1 MPNNPSDDKYSE
13 QSGFTIFVKSGDIV
27 DAGGPMTTVPL
38 DGSMWVPKGSYVNG
52 KLVENDG
59 PQD

>member
-1 MPNNPSDDKYSE
+1 MAETDYSE
-13 QSGFTIFVKSGDIV
+13 QAGFTISVKEGDVV
-27 DAGGPMTTVPL
+27 DAEGPMTTVSMA
-38 DGSMWVPKGSYVNG
+38 GSMWVPKGSYVNG

>member
-1 MPNNPSDDKYSE
+1 MADESNDYSE
-13 QSGFTIFVKSGDIV
+13 QAGFTIFVKPGDVV
-27 DAGGPMTTVPL
+27 DAGGPMTTVPIA
-38 DGSMWVPKGSYVNG
+38 GSMWVPTGSYVNG

>member
-1 MPNNPSDDKYSE
+1 MTDENDYSE
-13 QSGFTIFVKSGDIV
+13 QAGYTIFVKEGDV
-27 DAGGPMTTVPL
+27 VASEGPPTTVPIA
-38 DGSMWVPKGSYVNG
+38 GSMWVPKGTLVNG